1 MATKTRLDA
10 VKAMIQEVQTTNSP
24 LLPFKRRTLNIQ
36 GLLLAWLSP
45 WVVFTVVLAL
55 DVSPVRYHMPE
66 VISRVVLV
74 VMLFCALP
82 LLVAW
87 RDNQL
92 SAHPSWAWYV
102 AIAIAAAAAAAYLTG
117 GYVFGTFMQPYYT
130 LSSLNQYPKPPYNAI
145 SGESATQAGQLFT
158 DAGVILFEPGSY
170 VDRKRMMR
178 FENIENYCVAPIVS
192 ANQTQDIDFWAVGK
206 ECCEDAALGFACGD
220 VRDPVARSGLRQM
233 NQVDIRFYQ
242 MAVQQA
248 EAEYNITSQRPL
260 FFTWH
265 FDAGETLS
273 DSKTNGWVLVLQAS
287 ILVGV
292 VTFVIPLGLGLT
304 FARIGFLPLSLK

>member
-1 MATKTRLDA
+1 MTTKTRLEA
-10 VKAMIQEVQTTNSP
+10 IKGMIQEVQTTNSP
-24 LLPFKRRTLNIQ
+24 LLPFKRRTLNAQ
-36 GLLLAWLSP
+36 GLLLAWLCP
-45 WVVFTVVLAL
+45 WVVFTVVLVL

-66 VISRVVLV
+66 VVSHGVLV

-87 RDNQL
+87 RDRQL
-92 SAHPSWAWYV
+92 SSQPSWAWYV
-102 AIAIAAAAAAAYLTG
+102 AISIAAAAGAAYMTG
-117 GYVFGTFMQPYYT
+117 GYVFGTYLQPYYT
-130 LSSLNQYPKPPYNAI
+130 LTNLNQYPKPPYNAI

-170 VDRKRMMR
+170 VDRKRMML

-233 NQVDIRFYQ
+233 NQVDMRFYQ

-248 EAEYNITSQRPL
+248 EAKYNVTSQRPL
-260 FFTWH
+260 FFEWQ
-265 FDAGETLS
+265 FDAAQTLA
-273 DSKTNGWVLVLQAS
+273 DWKTNGWVVVLQAS
-287 ILVGV
+287 ILVGAL
-292 VTFVIPLGLGLT
+292 TFMIPLGLGLA
-304 FARIGFLPLSLK
+304 FARVGFLPLTLK